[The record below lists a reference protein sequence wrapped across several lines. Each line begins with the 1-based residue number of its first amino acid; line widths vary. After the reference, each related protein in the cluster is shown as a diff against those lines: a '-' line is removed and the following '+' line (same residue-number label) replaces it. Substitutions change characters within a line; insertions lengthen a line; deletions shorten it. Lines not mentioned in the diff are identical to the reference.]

1 MIWFNET
8 NAKLANIANV
18 NRETYRQAKRV
29 LDSDN
34 EDLKQRVLSGETA
47 ISTGYK
53 ELVGKKLVGKK
64 ENKKVEDNNVTTTTI
79 QTAATTPNNS
89 ISIKEAP
96 KPIVENGV
104 ILI

>member
-1 MIWFNET
+1 MDAMSKGMILMWGVFAELERDIIT
-8 NAKLANIANV
+8 SRIKSGIINAKLAKIANV

-29 LDSDN
+29 FDSDN

-79 QTAATTPNNS
+79 
-89 ISIKEAP
+89 
-96 KPIVENGV
+96 
-104 ILI
+104 